1 MEYAYQNAWT
11 ASLFPFLVEFVRFI
25 ACWFCWLSFLPA
37 ELLWGLKVFCKMLP
51 LATQVSVGPSQG
63 TKSVTLILWR
73 PWQCDCL
80 CSGWRQPAQEAQ
92 LTEVEV
98 CRTDPRKQSLLPRL

>member
-37 ELLWGLKVFCKMLP
+37 ELLWGLKVFCRILP
-51 LATQVSVGPSQG
+51 LAT
-63 TKSVTLILWR
+63 
-73 PWQCDCL
+73 
-80 CSGWRQPAQEAQ
+80 
-92 LTEVEV
+92 
-98 CRTDPRKQSLLPRL
+98 